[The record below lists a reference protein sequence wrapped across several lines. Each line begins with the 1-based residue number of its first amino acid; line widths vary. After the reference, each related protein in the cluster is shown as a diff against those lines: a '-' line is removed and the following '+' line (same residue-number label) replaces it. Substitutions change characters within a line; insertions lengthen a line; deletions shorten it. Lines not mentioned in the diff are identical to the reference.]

1 MNANEFNEKYKLNPL
16 LTKSLVKHNN
26 SSDLGNNIAG
36 KPKKLINEII
46 KRFSTNWLAVSLLI
60 LFVAILLISIIV
72 NATSIFPENGSI
84 AKNLVISIVD
94 ENGKVIKTLTGTP
107 QVKNLSPSIY
117 SWDTQYITI
126 ERSDLTLEKWRQLLN
141 YLSDPKQPGFKQL
154 YDILSQKL
162 AYTDTSKQ
170 LSSNLLQIMGPAN
183 SPILKFEETKGST
196 RFLINPN
203 AYAAFDSL
211 LIAVKDQSNLLATMN
226 NDQIIDWMS
235 RTLQANNNFQINTIL
250 GTDNVG
256 VDIWTSSWIGT
267 WKAIR
272 LAIIVATIQTFIGVA
287 IGSYLG
293 FHAGSL
299 IDTIIM
305 RLIEIFSAPPSL
317 IWLLTFVSVF
327 GTSDI
332 VLGFSLIFTG
342 WTGSVGGARMYIIT
356 VKDEEYITASKSI
369 GAKKARLIYTHALP
383 AIIGKIATSFVSA
396 IPSIILSVS
405 SLAFLGF
412 FQGNEANL
420 GSILSNAVAKVG
432 ENIWVLLLPSL
443 ILLGISVSLYFIALG
458 VHDALDPK
466 VIKGKN

>member
-1 MNANEFNEKYKLNPL
+1 MNSNEFNNKYKLNPS
-16 LTKSLVKHNN
+16 LTQALVRHNN
-26 SSDLGNNIAG
+26 SSNSGNNIAG
-36 KPKKLINEII
+36 KPKKLINEIF
-46 KRFSTNWLAVSLLI
+46 KRFCTNWLAVVLLI
-60 LFVAILLISIIV
+60 LFITILLISIIV
-72 NATSIFPENGSI
+72 NATSLFPENSTI
-84 AKNLVISIVD
+84 EKNIFINIVD
-94 ENGKVIKTLTGTP
+94 ENGKIINTLSGTSA
-107 QVKNLSPSIY
+107 VKNLSPSIY
-117 SWDTQYITI
+117 SWDSQYISI
-126 ERSDLTLEKWRQLLN
+126 ERSHLSAAEFNKLVGTLEKN
-141 YLSDPKQPGFKQL
+141 EPGFKQL
-154 YDILSQKL
+154 LAILNQNL
-162 AYTDTSKQ
+162 AYSDPSKH
-170 LSSNLLQIMGPAN
+170 LSSNLVNFMGPN
-183 SPILKFEETKGST
+183 GSGIVKFVTEGEDTKI
-196 RFLINPN
+196 LINPN
-203 AYAAFDSL
+203 SYAAFDSL
-211 LIAVKDQSNLLATMN
+211 LITVKNQSKLLKTMN
-226 NDQIIDWMS
+226 NDQIIDWMTK
-235 RTLQANNNFQINTIL
+235 TLQANNNFKIDTIL

-256 VDIWTSSWIGT
+256 IDIWTSSWIGT

-287 IGSYLG
+287 VGSYLG

-327 GTSDI
+327 GTSDL

-369 GAKKARLIYTHALP
+369 GAKKPRLIYSHALP

-420 GSILSNAVAKVG
+420 GSILSNAVSKAG
-432 ENIWVLLLPSL
+432 ENVWILLLPSL

-466 VIKGKN
+466 VIKGKS